1 MRLVPAPLSA
11 SGSSPAAPGSPLDVR
26 IERGRSALRVSASSP
41 GVSLE
46 ATFSGGPDGVSLR
59 VTRGAE
65 THHYCRDSIARHP
78 ALSAVLRLVADEVDT
93 SRRPSE
99 ELVASLLQS
108 ALVYVRRIDTPLPL
122 PRWGRPPRDRR
133 IERAIE
139 LLNEDIARR
148 WTVERLA
155 RAVGLS
161 RPVFAREFQRVL
173 GMSPMRYLT
182 QRRMQAAAALLMGS
196 DAALAEVARRVGYES
211 EFAFNRAFKRHFQ
224 VPPGIYRQQQ
234 PVVACAIRLSAAA

>member
-1 MRLVPAPLSA
+1 MRLVTAPPLSA
-11 SGSSPAAPGSPLDVR
+11 HGSSLDVR
-26 IERGRSALRVSASSP
+26 IERGRSALRVSARGT

-46 ATFSGGPDGVSLR
+46 ATFSGGADGVSLR
-59 VTRGAE
+59 VTGGDGEARLYSRE
-65 THHYCRDSIARHP
+65 TIARHP
-78 ALSAVLRLVADEVDT
+78 ALSAVLRLVADEADG
-93 SRRPSE
+93 SRSPSTP
-99 ELVASLLQS
+99 LIGSLLQS

-122 PRWGRPPRDRR
+122 PRWGRPLRDRR

-148 WTVERLA
+148 WTVEGLA
-155 RAVGLS
+155 RRVGLS
-161 RPVFAREFQRVL
+161 RPVFAREFRRVL
-173 GMSPMRYLT
+173 GLSPMRYLT

-234 PVVACAIRLSAAA
+234 PATVAALERTGLLHAA